1 MLNSTII
8 FIALDLSLQNMKLLT
23 MLKQNKCFKN
33 KFRYLFFHLKILP
46 LLLLYLRFE
55 HHFLDMVVRSV
66 GQDLVLANLSG
77 SGSLVN
83 LVKYKH
89 TQIATELIMLTLFRP
104 DKNF

>member
-1 MLNSTII
+1 MNSTII

-55 HHFLDMVVRSV
+55 HHFLDMVLRSV